1 MIYGV
6 ATLAACMLL
15 GTVIGT
21 VFGNLIRKKHDNT
34 GKEKCR
40 DQSVSG

>member
-6 ATLAACMLL
+6 ATLAACMLF

-21 VFGNLIRKKHDNT
+21 AFGNLIGAGT
-34 GKEKCR
+34 E
-40 DQSVSG
+40 